1 MAPTRPVSAPLSL
14 MRLIALETATDVC
27 SVALLEGNQAIHLTL
42 DRPRAHAE
50 QLVPMIGDV
59 LSYAGIRPTDLDAVA
74 VSMGPGSY
82 TGLRIGVSTAKG
94 LVRAV
99 GCALVGVPTL
109 DALAAPAAL
118 LAEPG
123 DTVCA
128 VLNARRDEV
137 YAAAYAVGPGH
148 EPVPLGGASAVR
160 TAEVTAWLPTERR
173 GSLWL
178 TGNAAERVRAAL
190 ADAPTAAVRALP
202 PSLCAASARW
212 VGRLGL
218 ERLKD
223 GAQEDPTTFEPFYLK
238 AFVAKASRSV
248 FEKLPF

>member
-1 MAPTRPVSAPLSL
+1 

-59 LSYAGIRPTDLDAVA
+59 LSYAGLRPTDLDAVA

-118 LAEPG
+118 LAAPG

-128 VLNARRDEV
+128 VLHARRDEV
-137 YAAAYAVGPGH
+137 YAAVYEVGAGH
-148 EPVPLGGASAVR
+148 EPVPLNAAAAVH
-160 TAEVTAWLPTERR
+160 TADLAAWLPAERR

-178 TGNAAERVRAAL
+178 SGPAAECLRAAL
-190 ADAPTAAVRALP
+190 GDAATVRILP
-202 PSLCAASARW
+202 PPLCAPSARW
-212 VGRLGL
+212 TGRLGL

-238 AFVAKASRSV
+238 PFVAKQSRSV